1 MIDPDAW
8 WKSKNIATFGLTAIA
23 IAAIGFGYWAA
34 TGSNVSV
41 EILTPFMTIA
51 GAAVAGIAGYTIAT
65 YRKKD
70 DDNTNLAPGK
80 SGDQVLERSEDKDPP
95 NPPDGNGGG
104 NGNKVAGEKPTP
116 TPGATDQPG
125 TNKPDP
131 AKGAASTDDKPATSL
146 HTAICLTVIAGLA
159 IAGAVLCYT
168 IVKPADTSQAVS
180 GIVRAAYATLQVN
193 QSNHD
198 DALNILGLPSSETST
213 SAKNLE
219 ANTTSTQPTAASS
232 NAAKTVTAEWVLPG
246 GYGSIKLQ
254 FVDDV
259 LISKQMDPPSS
270 SSAGWLAS
278 FLTIAGAAV
287 GGIAGF
293 TYSAR
298 KSTDTGA
305 SNSEL

>member
-1 MIDPDAW
+1 
-8 WKSKNIATFGLTAIA
+8 
-23 IAAIGFGYWAA
+23 
-34 TGSNVSV
+34 
-41 EILTPFMTIA
+41 MTIA

-80 SGDQVLERSEDKDPP
+80 SGDQVLERSADTNPP

-104 NGNKVAGEKPTP
+104 NGNKVEGEKPTP

-193 QSNHD
+193 QSNHA
-198 DALNILGLPSSETST
+198 DALNILGLPSSERST
-213 SAKNLE
+213 LAKNLE
-219 ANTTSTQPTAASS
+219 DHLNPANRG
-232 NAAKTVTAEWVLPG
+232 E
-246 GYGSIKLQ
+246 LQ
-254 FVDDV
+254 RGQDRYRGV
-259 LISKQMDPPSS
+259 
-270 SSAGWLAS
+270 
-278 FLTIAGAAV
+278 GAA
-287 GGIAGF
+287 GGIWRHQTSIRGRCPHKQADGPAILIFGGMAGLVPDDCGCGRRWHSRLHVF
-293 TYSAR
+293 GAQEHRYGRFQLRALVAHPALENHGNSRDRIRQVLDPVHRRFVSNNER
-298 KSTDTGA
+298 KTNRSK
-305 SNSEL
+305 S